1 MKSVPSA
8 LSPVVQI
15 ENLTKRFRYGHGVVE
30 AVSGVTLS
38 LTRGDFAAVM
48 GASGSGKS
56 TLLHL
61 AAGLT
66 RPDAGTIRIA
76 GTDLHALSD
85 RERTVFRRRNIGLV
99 FQAFNLIPT
108 LTGEENIALPM
119 LLGGRPDDNGDVA
132 RLVKELGLK
141 DVCARRP
148 DAMSGGEQQRV
159 AIGRALVTR
168 PSLVL
173 ADEPTGS
180 LDSANGRRLC
190 ESFHRLCLEHGT
202 TVLMVTHNPVVA
214 FAAERILILKDGRL
228 ISETHRADYG
238 TVQELTQHYIELTE
252 SAPQEVRG

>member
-1 MKSVPSA
+1 MKCAPLSA
-8 LSPVVQI
+8 PVVQI

-38 LTRGDFAAVM
+38 RARGDFAAVM

-66 RPDAGTIRIA
+66 RPDAGTVRIA

-85 RERTVFRRRNIGLV
+85 RERTMFRRKNIGLV

-119 LLGGRPDDNGDVA
+119 LLGGRPDTNGDVA

-141 DVCARRP
+141 DVCSRRP

-180 LDSANGRRLC
+180 LDSANGHRLC

-214 FAAERILILKDGRL
+214 FAAARIFILKDGRL
-228 ISETHRADYG
+228 ISETHRADYA
-238 TVQELTQHYIELTE
+238 TVQDLTQHYIELTE
-252 SAPQEVRG
+252 PAPQEVRR